1 MLLSAR
7 LLAAAALATRVPLAP
22 RPVAV
27 RARPLVCSGLQ
38 RPNSPPLPDHLEDM
52 AEELE
57 SGEAQ
62 LFDVREP
69 GEVYEGM
76 LAIAQHVPL
85 RCNAFSFPN
94 MPRILLRFI
103 AFYLQTFFIHSHIC
117 IFALLSCCSE
127 LQQGIEPQGKDKT
140 KLTYVHCAAGIRVHP
155 ASEFLQRMGFERVV
169 PLQEGYASLLQYG
182 FEPTFPG
189 LK

>member
-7 LLAAAALATRVPLAP
+7 LLATAALATRVPLAP

-94 MPRILLRFI
+94 MPRICWCYCFLFADL
-103 AFYLQTFFIHSHIC
+103 FYSLTHMYMRSSLVLQRI
-117 IFALLSCCSE
+117 
-127 LQQGIEPQGKDKT
+127 
-140 KLTYVHCAAGIRVHP
+140 AAGHR
-155 ASEFLQRMGFERVV
+155 AARQG
-169 PLQEGYASLLQYG
+169 
-182 FEPTFPG
+182 
-189 LK
+189 

>member
-7 LLAAAALATRVPLAP
+7 LLATAALATRVPLAP

-85 RCNAFSFPN
+85 RCEAFSFPK
-94 MPRILLRFI
+94 MPRTFLRFI
-103 AFYLQTFFIHSHIC
+103 ALFADLFYSLTHMYIRSSLVLQRI
-117 IFALLSCCSE
+117 
-127 LQQGIEPQGKDKT
+127 
-140 KLTYVHCAAGIRVHP
+140 AAGHR
-155 ASEFLQRMGFERVV
+155 AARQG
-169 PLQEGYASLLQYG
+169 
-182 FEPTFPG
+182 
-189 LK
+189 

>member
-7 LLAAAALATRVPLAP
+7 LLATAALATRVPLAP

-94 MPRILLRFI
+94 TPRILLRFI
-103 AFYLQTFFIHSHIC
+103 AFYLQTFLFTHTYVYSLFSRAAANCSRASSRKARIRPSSRTCTAPPASAC
-117 IFALLSCCSE
+117 IRPLSSCSGWASSAWCRCRRATRRCCS
-127 LQQGIEPQGKDKT
+127 T
-140 KLTYVHCAAGIRVHP
+140 
-155 ASEFLQRMGFERVV
+155 ASSRR
-169 PLQEGYASLLQYG
+169 SLG
-182 FEPTFPG
+182 
-189 LK
+189 

>member
-1 MLLSAR
+1 MQCIFFSEY
-7 LLAAAALATRVPLAP
+7 ATDFA
-22 RPVAV
+22 
-27 RARPLVCSGLQ
+27 
-38 RPNSPPLPDHLEDM
+38 
-52 AEELE
+52 
-57 SGEAQ
+57 
-62 LFDVREP
+62 
-69 GEVYEGM
+69 
-76 LAIAQHVPL
+76 
-85 RCNAFSFPN
+85 
-94 MPRILLRFI
+94 
-103 AFYLQTFFIHSHIC
+103 AFYRFLFADLFFTHTC

-127 LQQGIEPQGKDKT
+127 LQQGIEPRGKDKT

>member
-7 LLAAAALATRVPLAP
+7 LLATAALATRVPLAP
-22 RPVAV
+22 RPVAA

-85 RCNAFSFPN
+85 RCEAFSFPN
-94 MPRILLRFI
+94 MPRICCVLLLFI
-103 AFYLQTFFIHSHIC
+103 GRPFYSLTHIFSSLVLQRI
-117 IFALLSCCSE
+117 
-127 LQQGIEPQGKDKT
+127 
-140 KLTYVHCAAGIRVHP
+140 AAGHR
-155 ASEFLQRMGFERVV
+155 AARQG
-169 PLQEGYASLLQYG
+169 
-182 FEPTFPG
+182 
-189 LK
+189 